1 MYLFGK
7 KKDSIFFD
15 DLCVSYYA
23 KILSYCYAKL
33 NNENLARDSTQDTF
47 LVALQKISIL
57 QKHPNP
63 GGFLFQ
69 TAKNIIKEKQRS
81 HFKQMMAEAEMRDD
95 QVESPSDFLSLE
107 DITDKQIDESN
118 YAQYVLSQLSE
129 EKSLLYSLYYTEQKS
144 MKEIASILGIKE
156 STARMR
162 YVRLRREIRS
172 IVTDIAEKYFIC

>member
-1 MYLFGK
+1 LFGK
-7 KKDSIFFD
+7 KKESVFFN

-33 NNENLARDSTQDTF
+33 NNESLARDSTQDTF
-47 LVALQKISIL
+47 LIALQKISIL

-81 HFKQMMAEAEMRDD
+81 HFKQMMVETEIRDD
-95 QVESPSDFLSLE
+95 QVENPVDLFLRLE
-107 DITDKQIDESN
+107 EIADKQIDESN
-118 YAQYVLSQLSE
+118 YAQYALSQLSE

-156 STARMR
+156 TTARMR

-172 IVTDIAEKYFIC
+172 IVTDIAEKHFIS